1 MRRFLLLLLSL
12 LALQYALPAAATTIS
27 IRVDGE
33 ENRIEVLRGLAV
45 VLLRE
50 IGAARSA
57 SGDARDG
64 LASIVAT
71 VGLEEIPE
79 LVRQL
84 RMASSD
90 ELLET
95 RNAFT
100 RLDGSD
106 GVSPE
111 AALQFK
117 KDSERLLGTLRAD
130 QLLLQAFS
138 QKIDAALEAAPNPET
153 RNQLTAYQQMVRDT
167 SRQLQAS
174 TSELDKMLRFDFR
187 PSPPAVDTLATELKN
202 RLAAISEVLGGIQ
215 SQLAG
220 EAGSLSQDWFRERND
235 DTGQQLEELGM
246 MSQRVQ
252 SALETNPS
260 NPELLAIQKAI
271 QQQLNQSTRLLR
283 SLVVVEISP
292 ATLVRMQEMS
302 DLMSNVLRILLN
314 ETEAPLGENIDRREA
329 SIAEQNRRIAEFL
342 RQAKALYDEISARL
356 GSQQYITA
364 EQAEFLAMYEIFMR
378 DYTSAQSAIE
388 RFEARAAAYRAALA
402 EQQQGNDVP
411 PIQHVDDIVLP
422 VPFGQYDHLSWGEWN
437 EQGMIPHT
445 LRTANYW
452 IAGSLT
458 PAAAIPVGGTA
469 TYNGEV
475 LGKLNEAGI
484 VSQIGGSSTLTADFA
499 ARTLTG
505 GFDMTKNGAAWA
517 TATVN
522 ANWPAA
528 GNQIDG
534 TIQALQMQGTVDG
547 RFFGPAANAVGGT
560 WSMSDNNGS
569 ATGIFVGKR

>member
-1 MRRFLLLLLSL
+1 MRRFLLLFLSL
-12 LALQYALPAAATTIS
+12 LALQFALPAAATTIS

-33 ENRIEVLRGLAV
+33 ENRIEVLRGLAA

-50 IGAARSA
+50 IVTARSG
-57 SGDARDG
+57 SGDARDR
-64 LASIVAT
+64 LDSIVTT

-79 LVRQL
+79 LLSQL
-84 RMASSD
+84 RMASSN
-90 ELLET
+90 ELVET
-95 RNAFT
+95 RNTFT
-100 RLDGSD
+100 RLGGSD

-111 AALQFK
+111 TARQFK
-117 KDSERLLGTLRAD
+117 KDSERLLGTLSAD

-138 QKIDAALEAAPNPET
+138 QKINAALETATNPET
-153 RNQLTAYQQMVRDT
+153 RNQLTSYQQMVTDT
-167 SRQLQAS
+167 SRQLQ
-174 TSELDKMLRFDFR
+174 TSSAELDRMVRFDFR
-187 PSPPAVDTLATELKN
+187 PSPPAVDTGATELQN

-220 EAGSLSQDWFRERND
+220 EAGSLSQDWFRERIG
-235 DTGQQLEELGM
+235 DTVKHLEELGAL
-246 MSQRVQ
+246 SQWVQ
-252 SALETNPS
+252 SALETDPS
-260 NPELLAIQKAI
+260 NPELQAIQRAI
-271 QQQLNQSTRLLR
+271 QQQQNQSARLLR
-283 SLVVVEISP
+283 SLAVVEISP

-302 DLMSNVLRILLN
+302 DLMSDVLMILLN

-329 SIAEQNRRIAEFL
+329 YIAEQNRRVAELL

-356 GSQQYITA
+356 GSHQYITA
-364 EQAEFLAMYEIFMR
+364 EQAEFLAIYERFMR
-378 DYTSAQSAIE
+378 DYASAQSAIE
-388 RFEARAAAYRAALA
+388 RFEARAAEYRAALA

-469 TYNGEV
+469 TYTGEV

-505 GFDMTKNGAAWA
+505 GFDMTKNGAAWT

-528 GNQIDG
+528 GNQING

-547 RFFGPAANAVGGT
+547 RFFGPAANALGGT
-560 WSMSDNNGS
+560 WSMSDNDGS